1 MTLSLLA
8 AVSLL
13 QATPPPAPAHPP
25 APAPVPRAAADT
37 ESAQQVT
44 LRFIDAMRAND
55 WIGVAKLMHPAA
67 LHQLREFFSVLF
79 ESPDA
84 EPIRR
89 ELLGVSNIVEARA
102 MSDTALF
109 VSLLRVSTRSPEMS
123 EVFKSAKV
131 QILGQ
136 INEGPD
142 TTHVLYRMQMTLEGT
157 PVTSMDVFSLARSP
171 AGWRGLLKG
180 DMAAFAAAIRAA
192 VQRGGAPGT
201 PR

>member
-8 AVSLL
+8 ALCLL
-13 QATPPPAPAHPP
+13 QAAPSPAPAQ
-25 APAPVPRAAADT
+25 AAAATADT

-44 LRFIDAMRAND
+44 MHFIDAMRAND
-55 WIGVAKLMHPAA
+55 WNGVAKLMHPGA

-89 ELLGVSNIVEARA
+89 ELLGVSTIAEARA

-109 VSLLRVSTRSPEMS
+109 VSLLRMSTRSPEMS
-123 EVFKSAKV
+123 DVFKSAKV

-136 INEGPD
+136 VNEGRD
-142 TTHVLYRMQMTLEGT
+142 TTHVVYRMQMTLEGT
-157 PVTSMDVFSLARSP
+157 PVTTMDVFSLARSP

-180 DMAAFAAAIRAA
+180 DMAAVAAAIRAA
-192 VQRGGAPGT
+192 VQRGSSPDR

>member
-8 AVSLL
+8 ALCLL
-13 QATPPPAPAHPP
+13 QAAPSPAPAQ
-25 APAPVPRAAADT
+25 AAAATADT

-44 LRFIDAMRAND
+44 MHFIDAMRAND
-55 WIGVAKLMHPAA
+55 WNGVAKLMHPGA

-89 ELLGVSNIVEARA
+89 ELLGVSTIDEARA

-109 VSLLRVSTRSPEMS
+109 VSLLRMSTRSPEMS
-123 EVFKSAKV
+123 DVFKSAKV

-136 INEGPD
+136 VNEGRD
-142 TTHVLYRMQMTLEGT
+142 TTHVVYRMQMTLEGT
-157 PVTSMDVFSLARSP
+157 PVTTMDVFSLARSP

-180 DMAAFAAAIRAA
+180 DMAAVAAAIRAA
-192 VQRGGAPGT
+192 VQRGSSPDT

>member
-8 AVSLL
+8 ALCLL
-13 QATPPPAPAHPP
+13 QAAPSPAPAQ
-25 APAPVPRAAADT
+25 AAAATADT

-44 LRFIDAMRAND
+44 MHFIDAMRAND
-55 WIGVAKLMHPAA
+55 WDGVAKLMHPGA

-89 ELLGVSNIVEARA
+89 ELLGVSTIAEARA

-109 VSLLRVSTRSPEMS
+109 VSLLRMSTRSPEMS
-123 EVFKSAKV
+123 DVFKSAKV

-136 INEGPD
+136 VNEGRD
-142 TTHVLYRMQMTLEGT
+142 TTHVVYRMQMTLEGT
-157 PVTSMDVFSLARSP
+157 PVTTMDVFSLARSP

-180 DMAAFAAAIRAA
+180 DMAAVAAAIRAA
-192 VQRGGAPGT
+192 VQRGSSPDR

>member
-8 AVSLL
+8 ALCLL
-13 QATPPPAPAHPP
+13 QAAPSPAPAQ
-25 APAPVPRAAADT
+25 AAAATADT

-44 LRFIDAMRAND
+44 MHFIDAMRAND
-55 WIGVAKLMHPAA
+55 WNGVAKLMHPGA
-67 LHQLREFFSVLF
+67 LHQLREFFAVLF

-89 ELLGVSNIVEARA
+89 ELLGVSTIAEARA

-109 VSLLRVSTRSPEMS
+109 VSLLRMSTRSPEMS
-123 EVFKSAKV
+123 DVFKSAKV

-136 INEGPD
+136 VNEGRD
-142 TTHVLYRMQMTLEGT
+142 TTHVVYRMQMTLEGT
-157 PVTSMDVFSLARSP
+157 PVTTMDVFSLARSP

-180 DMAAFAAAIRAA
+180 DMAAVAAAIRAA
-192 VQRGGAPGT
+192 VQRGSSPDR

>member
-1 MTLSLLA
+1 MPALFSLLA
-8 AVSLL
+8 PLLLL
-13 QATPPPAPAHPP
+13 QSAQPQAAPPPQS
-25 APAPVPRAAADT
+25 AAATADT

-44 LRFIDAMRAND
+44 MHFIDAMRAND
-55 WIGVAKLMHPAA
+55 WNGVAKLMHPDA

-89 ELLGVSNIVEARA
+89 ELLGVSTIVEARA

-109 VSLLRVSTRSPEMS
+109 VSLLRMSTRSPEMS
-123 EVFKSAKV
+123 DVFKSAKV

-136 INEGPD
+136 VNEGRD
-142 TTHVLYRMQMTLEGT
+142 TTHVVYRMQMTLEGT
-157 PVTSMDVFSLARSP
+157 PVTTMDVFSLARSP

-180 DMAAFAAAIRAA
+180 DMAAVAAAIRAA
-192 VQRGGAPGT
+192 VQRGGSPGK